1 MEITTKKNN
10 TLYEYQIE
18 NEHLKE
24 EIIKYKFENTELTS
38 EINRFQSFKPYRLRN
53 IIKEEGISIRNIIK
67 IVYLVSAMLVPE
79 GIRKYIRPFLHR
91 FRKIFNIIFSD
102 SYKYEET
109 VWDSNLP
116 LISVVITCFN
126 YGNYINEALDSV
138 LNQTFE
144 DYEIIIVDG
153 GSTDNGYTKSI
164 LNKIKNAKTK
174 VFYRTESHLAG
185 DNRNFGIKNALGKY
199 ICCLDADDK
208 LDSTYFEKALH
219 ILENEKYDIVSPS
232 VKEFGDRD
240 IEYILPR
247 KTNLSE
253 IIIYNTISTVAL
265 FRKDLFTKN
274 GGYFDYGKGESHVP
288 EDWDFWVKQ
297 VANGARVFNLLDPLM
312 NYRVHGNSLSRNRNN
327 PALVNQRDK
336 ILRRNASKINNYT
349 KIRSQKNNLKN
360 YYATNPNENLTR
372 SYNKFIKNQ
381 NEFLVVIPYTVLG
394 GADNV
399 TLSLISLLEKLG
411 FTVSVITT
419 VPFDK
424 NLYVDTSSN
433 YRNFTNKMFRL
444 PLMFDKEETYSSF
457 IISYIKLRKIKNV
470 IVIGSTLFYSTL
482 PSLKEEV
489 PGIKVFDL
497 QFNTDVHLQ
506 SNKKHRNLIDVTV
519 AENSEIYK
527 LILEEDKENHKKVV
541 LINNGIDTKL
551 FSPETKLLYNR
562 GSEYTDMDFIVTF
575 LGRLS
580 PEKGPDLFID
590 IAKEVIDQDPLIKF
604 ILAGPGSMFDEC
616 YMKIKKLHLESN
628 ITMPGKVNGIEYLS
642 ISDVIVVPSKLD
654 GRPLSIM
661 ESLSMGTPVIASIV
675 GGIPEMIID
684 NQTGILCEKYN
695 VKEFAKAIIKLK
707 NNKDMIKSMSIKA
720 REFAIKNFSR
730 DIAEKKYK
738 QIFIN

>member
-24 EIIKYKFENTELTS
+24 ELIKYKFENSELTS

-67 IVYLVSAMLVPE
+67 IVYLVSAMIVPE
-79 GIRKYIRPFLHR
+79 GIRKYIRPSLHR

-164 LNKIKNAKTK
+164 LEKIKNAKTK
-174 VFYRTESHLAG
+174 VIYRTEPHLAG
-185 DNRNFGIKNALGKY
+185 DNRNFGIKNAIGKY
-199 ICCLDADDK
+199 ICCLDADDT

-219 ILENEKYDIVSPS
+219 FLENEKYDIVSPS

-265 FRKDLFTKN
+265 FRKDLVTKN

-336 ILRRNASKINNYT
+336 ILRA
-349 KIRSQKNNLKN
+349 
-360 YYATNPNENLTR
+360 
-372 SYNKFIKNQ
+372 
-381 NEFLVVIPYTVLG
+381 V
-394 GADNV
+394 
-399 TLSLISLLEKLG
+399 
-411 FTVSVITT
+411 
-419 VPFDK
+419 
-424 NLYVDTSSN
+424 
-433 YRNFTNKMFRL
+433 
-444 PLMFDKEETYSSF
+444 
-457 IISYIKLRKIKNV
+457 
-470 IVIGSTLFYSTL
+470 
-482 PSLKEEV
+482 
-489 PGIKVFDL
+489 
-497 QFNTDVHLQ
+497 
-506 SNKKHRNLIDVTV
+506 
-519 AENSEIYK
+519 
-527 LILEEDKENHKKVV
+527 
-541 LINNGIDTKL
+541 
-551 FSPETKLLYNR
+551 
-562 GSEYTDMDFIVTF
+562 
-575 LGRLS
+575 
-580 PEKGPDLFID
+580 
-590 IAKEVIDQDPLIKF
+590 
-604 ILAGPGSMFDEC
+604 
-616 YMKIKKLHLESN
+616 
-628 ITMPGKVNGIEYLS
+628 
-642 ISDVIVVPSKLD
+642 
-654 GRPLSIM
+654 
-661 ESLSMGTPVIASIV
+661 
-675 GGIPEMIID
+675 
-684 NQTGILCEKYN
+684 
-695 VKEFAKAIIKLK
+695 
-707 NNKDMIKSMSIKA
+707 
-720 REFAIKNFSR
+720 
-730 DIAEKKYK
+730 
-738 QIFIN
+738 